1 MGVHFDVVRRA
12 GDLLAAAGSVER
24 RRAAFLGGVNFI
36 AVALGIGAL
45 HLGGAL
51 VGSGGD
57 HQPMVAPP
65 SPVAIVKSAQTPISI
80 PHSAPMS
87 LTAVP
92 DDLTLFAAPVVSP
105 TVFAAESASSGGGL
119 SAPPATSLGPSP
131 ASVVAE
137 IAPPPAVAVPEAKA
151 VTKLATTVHAVH
163 HAVAANFGSLALSD
177 AMLDAPVTVAAAT
190 NTGVTAAANSV
201 AATANGVAAAANGV
215 AAGVSGVAAGVSAG
229 VGATAAA
236 AAGTA
241 AGVAGVASSAAAGVS
256 AGVSSAAAGVSAGV
270 GAAAGAR

>member
-12 GDLLAAAGSVER
+12 GDVLAAAGSVER

-65 SPVAIVKSAQTPISI
+65 SPDAIVKSAQTPISI
-80 PHSAPMS
+80 PRPAPVV
-87 LTAVP
+87 LAAVP

-163 HAVAANFGSLALSD
+163 HAVAANFGPLALSD

-201 AATANGVAAAANGV
+201 AAAANGVAAAANGV
-215 AAGVSGVAAGVSAG
+215 AAGVSGVAAG